1 MERNDDDVFAIDKD
15 RLDEEWVNQPLLYYK
30 YAMKL
35 ADARED
41 FERAKAR
48 KDVVEAELD
57 AAIRRDPPAFGLEKI
72 TEDAL
77 KKAIIRQRRYTEAQ
91 EELIKARHSMDVLEV
106 KVNTLDHKKRGLEK
120 LVDLRLKEYFSE
132 PRASAGAREDMGR
145 VSRDAAFR
153 PRKKRD

>member
-1 MERNDDDVFAIDKD
+1 MVERDDDVFAIDKD

-120 LVDLRLKEYFSE
+120 LVDLWAREYFSE
-132 PRASAGAREDMGR
+132 PRASVGARDDMGR
-145 VSRDAAFR
+145 VTRDAAFK